1 MISWKIGGEQGE
13 GIDSTGDVL
22 STVAN
27 RMGYFVY
34 GYKHFSSRIKGGH
47 TTYKVRISATPVEAA
62 IEHTDILVALN
73 QDTINQHAEELLGG
87 ILLADSAFGPQ
98 LPEGISATLIALPL
112 TEIAKS
118 HGSIVMRNMVSVG
131 ASAALLNLPVD
142 PFLAYVESKFSRKG
156 EEVVKSNQD
165 AFLDGYHRTRDE
177 FGDTSSHI
185 SLGDPTAGDRLVL
198 TGNDAIALG
207 AIAGGCRLMCGYP
220 ITPATDI
227 MEALTKWLPLVG
239 GAVVQMEDELGSIT
253 ACIGAG
259 YAGARAMTATSGP
272 GFSLMQEGIGLAS
285 MAEIPVVIVDTQ
297 RSGPSTG
304 MPTKQEQSD
313 LMAIING
320 GHGEGPRVVLV
331 PSSVEET
338 FEDGYEA
345 FNIADQLQTP
355 VLIATDLSLALWS
368 QTIDRAKLNGPQVPI
383 QRGPIM
389 EQEELLELGK
399 DAFFRYQLTED
410 GVSPRSLPGTYQG
423 QFLATGVEHQP
434 SGKVSEDPHN
444 RMRMMEKRLNKIE
457 AVHSLREGIKWE
469 GPAQPDLVLLAV
481 GSTVGAIREAKNILQ
496 DQGYHVAISWF
507 RTLSPFPREQFQSY
521 FHDAKKVLIVEQ
533 NATGQ
538 VALLMRAAGVYDEE
552 RDQSL
557 LKYDGVQFFPS
568 EIVAAA
574 RPLLPTLAEVTR

>member
-1 MISWKIGGEQGE
+1 MIAWKIGGEQGE

-47 TTYKVRISATPVEAA
+47 TTYKVRIDTQPVESA

-73 QDTINQHAEELLGG
+73 QDTINKHAWELNGG
-87 ILLADSAFGPQ
+87 LLLADSAFGPV
-98 LPEGISATLIALPL
+98 LPEGIKATLIALPL

-118 HGSIVMRNMVSVG
+118 HGSVVMRNMVSVG
-131 ASAALLNLPVD
+131 ASAALLNLPAE
-142 PFLAYVESKFSRKG
+142 PFLAYVDSKFSRKG
-156 EEVVKSNQD
+156 AEIVQSNQE
-165 AFLDGYHRTRDE
+165 ALMDGYNRIKGE
-177 FGDTSSHI
+177 FAGLSQLA
-185 SLGDPTAGDRLVL
+185 LGKAVPGDRLIL

-227 MEALTKWLPLVG
+227 MEALTKWFPSVG

-285 MAEIPVVIVDTQ
+285 MAEIPVVIIDTQ

-331 PSSVEET
+331 PSSLEET
-338 FEDGYEA
+338 FEDGHEA
-345 FNIADQLQTP
+345 FNIADELQTP
-355 VLIATDLSLALWS
+355 VLIATDLALALWS
-368 QTIDRAKLNGPQVPI
+368 QTIDRAKLNGPAVDI
-383 QRGPIM
+383 KRGPIIDAP
-389 EQEELLELGK
+389 ELLDLGR
-399 DAFFRYQLTED
+399 DAFYRYEITED
-410 GVSPRSLPGTYQG
+410 GISPRSLPGTLNG

-434 SGKVSEDPHN
+434 SGKVSEDPGN
-444 RMRMMEKRLNKIE
+444 RKRMMEKRLTKIQ
-457 AVHSLREGIKWE
+457 AVHTMRNGVKWE
-469 GPAQPDLVLLAV
+469 GPADADLVLLAI
-481 GSTVGAIREAKNILQ
+481 GATVGAIREAKRTL
-496 DQGYHVAISWF
+496 DDEGHRVAISWL
-507 RTLSPFPREQFQSY
+507 RTLSPFPVEQFQKL
-521 FHDAKKVLIVEQ
+521 FKQAQRVLIVEQ

-538 VALLMRAAGVYDEE
+538 VALLMRAAGVYDES
-552 RDQSL
+552 RHSSL

-568 EIVAAA
+568 EIVQAAQ
-574 RPLLPTLAEVTR
+574 PLLQRLAEVNH

>member
-1 MISWKIGGEQGE
+1 MIAWKIGGEQGE

-34 GYKHFSSRIKGGH
+34 GYKSFSSRIKGGH
-47 TTYKVRISATPVEAA
+47 TTYKVRIASQRVEAA
-62 IEHTDILVALN
+62 TEATDILVALN
-73 QDTINQHAEELLGG
+73 QETINKHGWELNGG
-87 ILLADSAFGPQ
+87 LLLADSAFGPI
-98 LPEGISATLIALPL
+98 LPENVRATLIAMPL
-112 TEIAKS
+112 TDIAKS
-118 HGSIVMRNMVSVG
+118 HGSVVMRNMVSVG
-131 ASAALLNLPVD
+131 ASAALLNLPAE

-156 EEVVKSNQD
+156 DEIVKANQE
-165 AFLDGYHRTRDE
+165 ALMDGFNRIKDE
-177 FGDTSSHI
+177 FGGLSQLKLDA
-185 SLGDPTAGDRLVL
+185 PVPGDRLVI

-227 MEALTKWLPLVG
+227 MEALTKWFPLVG

-320 GHGEGPRVVLV
+320 GHGEGPRVVFA
-331 PSSVEET
+331 PSSLEEA

-355 VLIATDLSLALWS
+355 VLIATDLSLSLWS
-368 QTIDRAKLNGPQVPI
+368 QSVDRASLNGPAVDI
-383 QRGPIM
+383 RRGPIM
-389 EQEELLELGK
+389 SPKELLDLGT
-399 DAFFRYQLTED
+399 DAFNRYEFTED
-410 GVSPRSLPGTYQG
+410 GISPRSLPGSLNG
-423 QFLATGVEHQP
+423 QYLATGVEHQP
-434 SGKVSEDPHN
+434 SGKVSEDPKN
-444 RMRMMEKRLNKIE
+444 RIRMMEKRLTKIQK
-457 AVHSLREGIKWE
+457 VHELREGIKWE
-469 GPAQPDLVLLAV
+469 GPRDADLVLVAV
-481 GSTVGAIREAKNILQ
+481 GATVGAIREAAKALESE
-496 DQGYHVAISWF
+496 GHRVAVSWI
-507 RTLSPFPREQFQSY
+507 RTLSPFPTALFGTLFEKAGQI
-521 FHDAKKVLIVEQ
+521 LIVEQ

-538 VALLMRAAGVYDEE
+538 VALLMRAAGVYDDA
-552 RDQSL
+552 RCHSL

-568 EIVAAA
+568 EIVNAAQ
-574 RPLLPTLAEVTR
+574 PLLSYAEVTH

>member
-1 MISWKIGGEQGE
+1 MIAWKIGGEQGE

-34 GYKHFSSRIKGGH
+34 GYKSFSSRIKGGH
-47 TTYKVRISATPVEAA
+47 TTYKVRIANRRVEAA
-62 IEHTDILVALN
+62 TEMTDILVALN
-73 QDTINQHAEELLGG
+73 QGTITLHAWELQSGL
-87 ILLADSAFGPQ
+87 LLADSAFAPT
-98 LPEGISATLIALPL
+98 LPENVDATLIALPL
-112 TEIAKS
+112 TEIAKA

-131 ASAALLNLPVD
+131 ASAALINLPPD
-142 PFLAYVESKFSRKG
+142 PFLQYVESKFARKG
-156 EEVVKSNQD
+156 AAIVTANQE
-165 AFLDGYHRTRDE
+165 ALMDGYNRIKDE
-177 FGDTSSHI
+177 YGGLSRLT
-185 SLGDPTAGDRLVL
+185 LGHPVPGDRVVM
-198 TGNDAIALG
+198 TGNDAVSLG

-227 MEALTKWLPLVG
+227 MEALSKWFPLVG

-320 GHGEGPRVVLV
+320 GHGEGPRVVLA
-331 PSSVEET
+331 PSSLEEA
-338 FEDGYEA
+338 FEDGYQS

-355 VLIATDLSLALWS
+355 VLIATDLSLSLWS
-368 QTIDRAKLNGPQVPI
+368 QSIDRSAINGPTVPI
-383 QRGPIM
+383 DRGPIM
-389 EQEELLELGK
+389 KPAELLDLGK
-399 DAFFRYQLTED
+399 DAFNRYHITD
-410 GVSPRSLPGTYQG
+410 NGISPRSLPGTSNG

-434 SGKVSEDPHN
+434 SGKVSEDPEN
-444 RMRMMEKRLNKIE
+444 RVRMMQKRLNKIHQ
-457 AVHSLREGIKWE
+457 VHAMREGIKWE
-469 GPAQPDLVLLAV
+469 GPADADLVLVAV
-481 GSTVGAIREAKNILQ
+481 GATVGAIREAKTLLH
-496 DQGYHVAISWF
+496 DAGHRVAISWI
-507 RTLSPFPREQFQSY
+507 RTLSPFPKTLFETLFAAAGQI
-521 FHDAKKVLIVEQ
+521 LIVEQ

-538 VALLMRAAGVYDEE
+538 VALLMRAAGVYDEA
-552 RDQSL
+552 RCHSF

-568 EIVAAA
+568 EIVKAAQ
-574 RPLLPTLAEVTR
+574 PLLKTYAEVTH